1 VWTETSMH
9 KRADQYVDA
18 ARGTMNAAELV
29 ALERHAMQCEQCA
42 NELRFWRRVVGML
55 DRDVAYDPP
64 SWVVATARA
73 SFVAP
78 RRVDSPVAAGRRR
91 LRTLLAHLTFDT
103 FHEAIP
109 VGVRAAGTG
118 TRQLVYAAGPL
129 SIDLRLE
136 SSRQRWIVV
145 TGQIASTDEPIDRG
159 EGAGVTVVGAD
170 HAIAGT
176 AANQF
181 GEFACEFERADG
193 LKLVVVLKDGTEI
206 GIPLDRLPVT
216 A

>member
-1 VWTETSMH
+1 MH

-18 ARGTMNAAELV
+18 ARGTLNAAELV
-29 ALERHAMQCEQCA
+29 ALERHAVQCEQCA
-42 NELRFWRRVVGML
+42 KELRFWRRVVGML

-64 SWVVATARA
+64 PRVVATARA

-78 RRVDSPVAAGRRR
+78 RRTESREPAGQKGI
-91 LRTLLAHLTFDT
+91 RTLLANLMFDT
-103 FHEAIP
+103 FQEAIP
-109 VGVRAAGTG
+109 MGVRAAGTG

-136 SSRQRWIVV
+136 SSRQRRIVV
-145 TGQIASTDEPIDRG
+145 TGQIVSTDEPIHRG
-159 EGAGVTVVGAD
+159 EGAGVTVVAAD
-170 HAIAGT
+170 TTVAGT

-181 GEFACEFERADG
+181 GQFACEFERAGG
-193 LKLVVVLKDGTEI
+193 LKLVVILKDGTEI

-216 A
+216 G